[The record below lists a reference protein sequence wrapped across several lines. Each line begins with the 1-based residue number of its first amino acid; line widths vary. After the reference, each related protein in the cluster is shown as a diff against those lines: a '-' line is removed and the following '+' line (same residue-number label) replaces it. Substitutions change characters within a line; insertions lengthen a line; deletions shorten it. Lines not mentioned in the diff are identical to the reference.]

1 MSENSSHVWTGKQE
15 RIGENIMMYNEFLEK
30 TEMSQLYISWNEYTE
45 MIEPI
50 YMNSTCNKAD
60 FIKEF
65 LNVFN
70 RIVNPTIEN
79 FIHYLPLKEKEA
91 FVFSN
96 PNSSEFQKIRSKIS
110 AVDVQARK
118 LAYQA
123 LDLMFQKYWLKFPSV
138 HTCELGEKDKC
149 SNGARL

>member
-1 MSENSSHVWTGKQE
+1 
-15 RIGENIMMYNEFLEK
+15 MMYNEFLKK
-30 TEMSQLYISWNEYTE
+30 TEMSELYISWNEYTE

-65 LNVFN
+65 LNVFD

-123 LDLMFQKYWLKFPSV
+123 LDLMFQKY
-138 HTCELGEKDKC
+138 
-149 SNGARL
+149 

>member
-1 MSENSSHVWTGKQE
+1 MSK
-15 RIGENIMMYNEFLEK
+15 F
-30 TEMSQLYISWNEYTE
+30 YISWNEYTE

-50 YMNSTCNKAD
+50 YMNCTCNKAD
-60 FIKEF
+60 FINEF
-65 LNVFN
+65 LDVFN

-96 PNSSEFQKIRSKIS
+96 PNSSEFQKIKSKIS
-110 AVDVQARK
+110 VVDVQARK

-123 LDLMFQKYWLKFPSV
+123 LDLMFQKY
-138 HTCELGEKDKC
+138 
-149 SNGARL
+149 